1 MIASQRL
8 TTGSTG
14 QDKQI
19 LSIICPNFISGELKF
34 IIDFRGAHIYCLF
47 QGSSHLSFISG
58 ELTIINYQLSFQR
71 SSLLPS
77 VFLNN
82 RPRLLPP
89 CQRVEKEGELVLVL
103 RTQKVET
110 EGESDHLDFD
120 DNLKGGKG
128 SS

>member
-1 MIASQRL
+1 MHHKGLLQVQLAKI
-8 TTGSTG
+8 STYRG
-14 QDKQI
+14 I
-19 LSIICPNFISGELKF
+19 LIIIC
-34 IIDFRGAHIYCLF
+34 
-47 QGSSHLSFISG
+47 LSLISG
-58 ELTIINYQLSFQR
+58 ELTFIIYFSGAHNYFLFQG

-82 RPRLLPP
+82 RPRLIPP